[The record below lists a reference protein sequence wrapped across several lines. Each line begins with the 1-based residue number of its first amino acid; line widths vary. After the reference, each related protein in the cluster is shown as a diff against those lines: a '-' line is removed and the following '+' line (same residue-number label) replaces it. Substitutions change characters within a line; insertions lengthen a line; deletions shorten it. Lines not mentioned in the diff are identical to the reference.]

1 MKTSLS
7 LLTAGILSAF
17 SANASDLVI
26 SGVIDGPLTGG
37 IPKAVELYVVN
48 DIADLSVYGIGT
60 ANNGGGTDGVE
71 FTFPADSASAG
82 SYIYVASEIDGFTTF
97 FGSAP
102 DYDSSAMGINGDD
115 AIELFQ
121 NETVKSAASREDH
134 VLNGSKTDPFLDISY
149 RISQVTWI
157 ASLKML
163 WMSNH
168 AKCTSTPLDPR
179 GTHALRV

>member
-60 ANNGGGTDGVE
+60 ANNGGGK
-71 FTFPADSASAG
+71 
-82 SYIYVASEIDGFTTF
+82 
-97 FGSAP
+97 
-102 DYDSSAMGINGDD
+102 N
-115 AIELFQ
+115 
-121 NETVKSAASREDH
+121 
-134 VLNGSKTDPFLDISY
+134 
-149 RISQVTWI
+149 W
-157 ASLKML
+157 
-163 WMSNH
+163 
-168 AKCTSTPLDPR
+168 
-179 GTHALRV
+179 

>member
-82 SYIYVASEIDGFTTF
+82 SYI
-97 FGSAP
+97 
-102 DYDSSAMGINGDD
+102 
-115 AIELFQ
+115 
-121 NETVKSAASREDH
+121 
-134 VLNGSKTDPFLDISY
+134 
-149 RISQVTWI
+149 
-157 ASLKML
+157 
-163 WMSNH
+163 
-168 AKCTSTPLDPR
+168 C
-179 GTHALRV
+179 

>member
-97 FGSAP
+97 LVAP
-102 DYDSSAMGINGDD
+102 QIMIQVQWALMV
-115 AIELFQ
+115 
-121 NETVKSAASREDH
+121 TMP
-134 VLNGSKTDPFLDISY
+134 LNCSKM
-149 RISQVTWI
+149 
-157 ASLKML
+157 ML
-163 WMSNH
+163 
-168 AKCTSTPLDPR
+168 L
-179 GTHALRV
+179 